1 MPESIHY
8 KIEFLHEID
17 LLRQCLE
24 IQKKAWGF
32 SAEEV
37 LPLRMLII
45 CTKIGGQVLGAVQRE
60 GKVIGFVNAIPGF
73 REGSVF
79 LHSQMMGVLPEYQN
93 LGIGKSLKLAQ
104 RDEALN
110 RGIDR
115 IEWTF
120 DPFEI
125 RNARFNIE
133 LLGAICRRFYVNTY
147 GITSSHLHAGLPTD
161 RLVAEWH
168 LSSARVKS
176 RIGSGPSPVEQS
188 VQVTSVEIPLDIA
201 ELRLRNPERA
211 LKVQLEFRERIMPV
225 LCQNYFVTGFEIDTI
240 RKKARYN
247 LKKLSEHALRQ

>member
-1 MPESIHY
+1 MPEPIHY
-8 KIEFLHEID
+8 KIEFLREID

-24 IQKKAWGF
+24 IQRRAWGF
-32 SAEEV
+32 AAEDV
-37 LPLRMLII
+37 LPLRMLIV
-45 CTKIGGQVLGAVQRE
+45 CTKIGGQVFGAVQGE

-73 REGSVF
+73 REGNVF

-93 LGIGKSLKLAQ
+93 LGIGKNLKLAQ
-104 RDEALN
+104 RDEALS

-120 DPFEI
+120 DPLEI

-161 RLVAEWH
+161 RLLAEWH

-176 RIGSGPSPVEQS
+176 RVGSGPPAVEPGAQH
-188 VQVTSVEIPLDIA
+188 TSVEIPLNIA
-201 ELRLRNPERA
+201 ELRLRNPEQA
-211 LKVQLEFRERIMPV
+211 LKVQLEFRECLMQI
-225 LCQNYFVTGFEIDTI
+225 LHQNYSVTGFEIDTTQQ
-240 RKKARYN
+240 KARY
-247 LKKLSEHALRQ
+247 KLNKFSEHVLSQ